1 MAGKRKQ
8 TQSGSYQAYQ
18 ASLKRVK
25 KAAAPH
31 PAYRKPSGF
40 AAQAMRTGG
49 WANPQ
54 SSETKF
60 IDNTFL
66 LSPNFNSTL
75 FTAGRL
81 LNGCVQG
88 TEATNRIGRKI
99 VMSSLYL
106 KGTFNLGTTSTG
118 GGTARIIVVYDKQAN
133 GTAPA
138 ITDVLLS
145 DDVLSPNNLSNRDR
159 FTKICDFE
167 TETISVNG
175 INSVS
180 VETYRRLNLETMYN
194 TGNAG
199 TIGDIT
205 SGSLYM
211 FVAQSGFIYTANP
224 NGRWQVRIKFADP

>member
-8 TQSGSYQAYQ
+8 TQPGSYQAYQ

-31 PAYRKPSGF
+31 PAYKKPSGF
-40 AAQAMRTGG
+40 VSQAMRTGG

-54 SSETKF
+54 ASETKF
-60 IDNTFL
+60 IDNAFT
-66 LSPNFNSTL
+66 LSPGANTTL
-75 FTAGRL
+75 FSSARL
-81 LNGCVQG
+81 LNGCIQG

-106 KGTFNLGTTSTG
+106 KGTFNLATTSTG

-133 GTAPA
+133 GTTPA

-145 DDVLSPNNLSNRDR
+145 DDVLAPNNLSNRDR

-167 TETISVNG
+167 TDVISVNG

-205 SGSLYM
+205 SGSLHM
-211 FVAQSGFIYTANP
+211 FVAQSGFILTAAP
-224 NGRWQVRIKFADP
+224 NGRWTARVKFSDP